1 MALVRVTSAI
11 SHHPI
16 MDYGFLC
23 WAAKKYINTNLIYIW
38 HSNPHNPLWDD
49 EKWHYF
55 LINNGLWFLC
65 WAAKIY

>member
-1 MALVRVTSAI
+1 MVYEVLNVDYGKALEMALVWVTSAI

-23 WAAKKYINTNLIYIW
+23 WAAKLDLIYIW

-49 EKWHYF
+49 
-55 LINNGLWFLC
+55 
-65 WAAKIY
+65 

>member
-23 WAAKKYINTNLIYIW
+23 WAAKIYASPPPKTYVSERWCAVGKHIC
-38 HSNPHNPLWDD
+38 SFNYVLQICPNP
-49 EKWHYF
+49 
-55 LINNGLWFLC
+55 
-65 WAAKIY
+65 